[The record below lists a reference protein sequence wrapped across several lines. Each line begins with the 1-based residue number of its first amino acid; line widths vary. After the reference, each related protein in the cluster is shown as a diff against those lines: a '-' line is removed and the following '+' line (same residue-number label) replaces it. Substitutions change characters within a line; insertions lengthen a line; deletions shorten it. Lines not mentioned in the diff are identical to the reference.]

1 MDFLDVRTLIIN
13 HIFSAILCTIMLG
26 FVWLQNR
33 KRISGLGYWLANFIL
48 YATSMVLIASRGILP
63 DWLSI
68 IVANGMLI
76 LGIILFLAGLA
87 EFIGEKYSQTHNFFL
102 LAVFILLH
110 FIFTFIKPDLGL
122 RAINI
127 GLASFILNVQ
137 SVWLIFFKLDAERR
151 RIMQEVGGVT
161 IFLTLISLGR
171 ILANIFN
178 PPDENNLF
186 SAGSYEAAIML
197 TYQVVIVLLA
207 FSLAIMVNKSLLG
220 KIQFQEKKYA
230 LVFRSSPY
238 AITVT
243 RLSDGMIL
251 DVNEGFTKVTGYEY
265 SEAVGRTVGELE
277 LWGLAEGCEAIVQEL
292 AQFKTIKS
300 REYPLKT
307 KSGRIIT
314 GLFSFEIITLH
325 DQPWVLSSIED
336 VTQQKQFEAELKL
349 AHDRLQATLDALP
362 DLLFEVDVDGKIHGF
377 HSQRAE
383 RFYLPSTAFLG
394 KSIPA
399 LLPADA
405 AKVVMDSIQ
414 RALEA
419 KVDFGAV
426 YSIDMPNGRHWYEL
440 STSVMGE
447 KKPVERLLLL
457 VRDITERKQAE
468 EALYVNERLFR
479 AMIENASDAVTLL
492 DASGSIVYES
502 PSSVRITG
510 YGINEQMGRNGFE
523 VIHPDDKHRVQAEF
537 ARLAQVP
544 GGTAAMEMRTLHKKG
559 YYLNLDC
566 AATNLLDDPT
576 VRAIV
581 INFHDITERKKLQE
595 QDRER
600 VALEERQHLARDLHD
615 AVSQTLFSAS
625 VTAEMLLQQKKTISQ
640 RSLWKNISYF
650 AELVKSA
657 LGEMRILLLEL
668 RPEGLTH
675 AELPGLLEQLVDAA
689 RSRIEAEIELEIR
702 GSGKPPVE
710 VKIAFYRIAQESIN
724 NIIKHANS
732 TNIQIR
738 LANSPDLLQMTI
750 EDNGVGIQETE
761 SPGPHLGLNIMRE
774 RANETGTKLEI
785 TSVPGQG
792 TRVTCIWVPGR
803 VSA

>member
-1 MDFLDVRTLIIN
+1 MNFLDVRTLIVS

-33 KRISGLGYWLANFIL
+33 KRISGLGYWLAYFIL

-68 IVANGMLI
+68 IVANGMLS
-76 LGIILFLAGLA
+76 LGMIIFLTGLT
-87 EFIGEKYSQTHNFFL
+87 EFIEEKFSQAHNFFF

-110 FIFTFIKPDLGL
+110 VVFTYIKPDLGL

-127 GLASFILNVQ
+127 GGAGVILNLQ
-137 SVWLIFFKLDAERR
+137 IIWLIFFKINAERR
-151 RIMQEVGGVT
+151 RIMQEVGMIA
-161 IFLTLISLGR
+161 IFLALISLGR
-171 ILANIFN
+171 VITNIVD
-178 PPDENNLF
+178 PPNENNLF
-186 SAGSYEAAIML
+186 HLGSNEAVIML
-197 TYQVVIVLLA
+197 MYQIAIVLLA
-207 FSLAIMVNKSLLG
+207 FSLAIMVNKRLLG
-220 KIQFQEKKYA
+220 EIQFQEKKYA

-251 DVNEGFTKVTGYEY
+251 DVNEGFTRVTGYEH
-265 SEAVGRTVGELE
+265 SEAVGKTVGELE
-277 LWGLAEGCEAIVQEL
+277 LWGLTEGCNAIVREL
-292 AQFKTIKS
+292 MQARTIKS

-307 KSGRIIT
+307 KSGKTIT

-325 DQPWVLSSIED
+325 DQLWVLSSIED
-336 VTQQKQFEAELKL
+336 ITQRKQVEAELKL

-362 DLLFEVDVDGKIHGF
+362 DLLFEVDIDGKIHGF

-394 KSIPA
+394 KSIPD

-405 AKVVMDSIQ
+405 AKAVMDSIQ
-414 RALEA
+414 RALAA

-426 YSIDMPNGRHWYEL
+426 YSLDMPNGRHWYEL
-440 STSVMGE
+440 STSVLGE
-447 KKPVERLLLL
+447 AQPAERLLLL

-523 VIHPDDKHRVQAEF
+523 VIHPDDKDRVQAEF
-537 ARLAQVP
+537 ARLAQIP
-544 GGTAAMEMRTLHKKG
+544 GSIASMEIRTLHKKG
-559 YYLNLDC
+559 HYLNLEC
-566 AATNLLDDPT
+566 SATNLLDDPT

-581 INFHDITERKKLQE
+581 INFHDNTERKKLQE

-625 VTAEMLLQQKKTISQ
+625 VTAEILLQQKKTISQ

-675 AELPGLLEQLVDAA
+675 AELPSLLEQLVNAA
-689 RSRIEAEIELEIR
+689 RSRIEAEIRLEIS
-702 GSGKPPVE
+702 GNGKPPVE
-710 VKIAFYRIAQESIN
+710 IKIAFYRIAQEAIN

-732 TNIQIR
+732 TNIQIS
-738 LANSPDLLQMTI
+738 LVSSPDLLQMTI

-774 RANETGTKLEI
+774 RANETGTMLEI
-785 TSVPGQG
+785 ISTPGQG
-792 TRVTCIWVPGR
+792 TRVACTWVPNLP
-803 VSA
+803 SA

>member
-1 MDFLDVRTLIIN
+1 
-13 HIFSAILCTIMLG
+13 MLG

-33 KRISGLGYWLANFIL
+33 KRISGIGYWLANFII
-48 YATSMVLIASRGILP
+48 YATSMVLIAGRGRFP
-63 DWLSI
+63 DWASI
-68 IVANGMLI
+68 IVANGMLS
-76 LGIILFLAGLA
+76 LSMILFLTGLT
-87 EFIGEKYSQTHNFFL
+87 EFIGEKFSQTHNFFL
-102 LAVFILLH
+102 LAIFIFLH
-110 FIFTFIKPDLGL
+110 IIFTFIKPDLGL

-127 GLASFILNVQ
+127 GAMGFILHAQ
-137 SVWLIFFKLDAERR
+137 SVWLIFFKVNPERR
-151 RIMQEVGGVT
+151 RIMQEVGVIT
-161 IFLTLISLGR
+161 IFLTFISLGR
-171 ILANIFN
+171 ILANIFS
-178 PPDENNLF
+178 PPNENNLF
-186 SAGSYEAAIML
+186 SVGSYEAGIML
-197 TYQVVIVLLA
+197 MYQVATVLLT
-207 FSLAIMVNKSLLG
+207 FSLAIMVNKRLLG
-220 KIQFQEKKYA
+220 DIQFQEKKYA

-265 SEAVGRTVGELE
+265 SEAVGRTIGELE
-277 LWGLAEGCEAIVQEL
+277 LWGLAEGCEAIAREL
-292 AQFKTIKS
+292 SQSRTIKS

-307 KSGRIIT
+307 KSGVTID

-336 VTQQKQFEAELKL
+336 ITQRKQVEAELKL

-362 DLLFEVDVDGKIHGF
+362 DLLFEVDVDGNIHGF

-394 KSIPA
+394 KSIPSMI
-399 LLPADA
+399 PADA

-414 RALEA
+414 RALA
-419 KVDFGAV
+419 DKVDFGAV
-426 YSIDMPNGRHWYEL
+426 YSIDMPNGKHWYEL
-440 STSVMGE
+440 STSVLGE

-457 VRDITERKQAE
+457 IRDITERKQAE
-468 EALYVNERLFR
+468 EALYINERLFR
-479 AMIENASDAVTLL
+479 AMIENATDAVTLL

-510 YGINEQMGRNGFE
+510 YDIKEQMGRNGFE
-523 VIHPDDKHRVQAEF
+523 VIHPDDRNRVQAEF
-537 ARLAQVP
+537 VRLAQVP
-544 GGTAAMEMRTLHKKG
+544 GGTASMEMRTLHKKG
-559 YYLNLDC
+559 HYLNLDC

-625 VTAEMLLQQKKTISQ
+625 VTAEMLLQQKKTVSQ

-675 AELPGLLEQLVDAA
+675 AELPGLLEQLVNAA
-689 RSRIEAEIELEIR
+689 RSRIESEIHLEIR
-702 GSGKPPVE
+702 GNSKLPVD
-710 VKIAFYRIAQESIN
+710 VKTAFYRIAQEAIN

-738 LANSPDLLQMTI
+738 LENSKSLLQMTI
-750 EDNGVGIQETE
+750 KDNGIGIQEAE
-761 SPGPHLGLNIMRE
+761 APGPHLGLNIMRE
-774 RANETGTKLEI
+774 RASETGTKLEI
-785 TSVPGQG
+785 SSVPGQG
-792 TRVTCIWVPGR
+792 TSIICSWHPDD
-803 VSA
+803 SLA